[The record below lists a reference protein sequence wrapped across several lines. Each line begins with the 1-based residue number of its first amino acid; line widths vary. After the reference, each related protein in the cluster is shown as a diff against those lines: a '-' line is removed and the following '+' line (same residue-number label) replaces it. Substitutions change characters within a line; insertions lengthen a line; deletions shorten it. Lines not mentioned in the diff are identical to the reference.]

1 MSTDQLR
8 RCRTPLA
15 AGVLLVVHAAPVA
28 AQTSNRPEMPGHF
41 LASAAVPIATAR
53 RGCLEL
59 GDSTYTSDVH
69 QIGACI
75 SLGFETLGVAGGVR
89 WYSSLASRRWLL
101 NDPPKSTPD
110 TVAESELVLYRA
122 SGDTALRPV
131 WHYRF
136 EPAELRSVAPQ
147 VVAAGGGV
155 LVSIDECVN
164 GTGGCGQSFF
174 TYRGD
179 RWRVVRLTFLDSLN
193 RRFPG
198 AINHGSHVDPLT
210 LRASAAVYSR
220 EDANCCPSRVAE
232 MRLRLRGDALEI
244 VRLSVR
250 PNS

>member
-1 MSTDQLR
+1 VR
-8 RCRTPLA
+8 LA
-15 AGVLLVVHAAPVA
+15 ALLLAIYGTATA
-28 AQTSNRPEMPGHF
+28 AQSAKTPEMPGHF
-41 LASAAVPIATAR
+41 LTGEAVAIASAR

-75 SLGFETLGVAGGVR
+75 SLGLTSLGVAGGVR

-110 TVAESELVLYRA
+110 TVVESELVLFRA
-122 SGDTALRPV
+122 IGDTALTPV

-136 EPAELRSVAPQ
+136 EPAELRSVTPQ

-155 LVSIDECVN
+155 LVSIDECLN
-164 GTGGCGQSFF
+164 GTGGCGQRFF

-198 AINHGSHVDPLT
+198 SINHGSHVDPRT
-210 LRASAAVYSR
+210 LRANAAVYSR
-220 EDANCCPSRVAE
+220 EDANCCPSRIAE

-244 VRLSVR
+244 VQLSVR